1 MDLDS
6 TQEIIGRLARDVGP
20 SVVGLGRGWGVGSG
34 LVIAGDRV
42 LTCAHNLRGDE
53 PTVTFGDGRQE
64 TAEVTGIDEDRDL
77 AVLTVETAET
87 AEIAWNPGESEVGIG
102 APVVAIANPGGRG
115 LRATLGFA
123 SAAERSFR
131 GPRGRRLQGAI
142 EHTAPLPRGSSG
154 APLVDVS
161 GRLVGLNA
169 VRLDGGLILALPAD
183 AVMKERVEQLSRGE
197 RPRDRRLGLAIAP
210 PRAARRM
217 RRAVGLPERSGLL
230 VRAVEEGGPADRAGV
245 ERGDLL
251 VGAAG
256 DELDGIDMLHS
267 ILDGLGPDESLEL
280 SLVRGAD
287 ERVVSVDFGDGDAAA
302 SG

>member
-1 MDLDS
+1 
-6 TQEIIGRLARDVGP
+6 
-20 SVVGLGRGWGVGSG
+20 
-34 LVIAGDRV
+34 
-42 LTCAHNLRGDE
+42 
-53 PTVTFGDGRQE
+53 
-64 TAEVTGIDEDRDL
+64 
-77 AVLTVETAET
+77 
-87 AEIAWNPGESEVGIG
+87 
-102 APVVAIANPGGRG
+102 
-115 LRATLGFA
+115 
-123 SAAERSFR
+123 
-131 GPRGRRLQGAI
+131 
-142 EHTAPLPRGSSG
+142 
-154 APLVDVS
+154 
-161 GRLVGLNA
+161 
-169 VRLDGGLILALPAD
+169 
-183 AVMKERVEQLSRGE
+183 MKERVEQLSRGE